1 MLVAFEWNVLC
12 IYLTYNLTVVHICCF
27 LRKNACLVRI
37 WANWQLRSNQSDVHV
52 RELVMNLCIVY
63 FWYCGTWIGFKF
75 EDDTNCDG
83 EFDYYAIMYLYI
95 NWCVNACIYIRFVNF
110 VTIFSPQKSYLQ
122 DCLWYIKELFSYLSV
137 WNVLC
142 VECPFIAF
150 LKALLFRFMA
160 VHIIYFSLKCNM
172 YLQCLQ
178 NCMLHV
184 LSSFLWNVYVCAL
197 INKPFLENW
206 KMQIYLKRFFFL
218 LWLKLRC
225 FIV

>member
-1 MLVAFEWNVLC
+1 MCEC
-12 IYLTYNLTVVHICCF
+12 
-27 LRKNACLVRI
+27 
-37 WANWQLRSNQSDVHV
+37 
-52 RELVMNLCIVY
+52 
-63 FWYCGTWIGFKF
+63 
-75 EDDTNCDG
+75 
-83 EFDYYAIMYLYI
+83 MYLHKICKFCY
-95 NWCVNACIYIRFVNF
+95 YFF
-110 VTIFSPQKSYLQ
+110 PQKSYLQ

-150 LKALLFRFMA
+150 LKALLFRFMT

-206 KMQIYLKRFFFL
+206 KMQIYLKRFFFSPLIEIKVFYSINL
-218 LWLKLRC
+218 LLVSKCDTSNPIMCENFVGFFFKSWIHVRVHMKKKILFC
-225 FIV
+225 IDI

>member
-1 MLVAFEWNVLC
+1 MCNLWRDFKSMFTCVNNKSACWLLLNGMFLC

-37 WANWQLRSNQSDVHV
+37 WANWQLRSNQSDV

-110 VTIFSPQKSYLQ
+110 VTIFSPRKAIYR
-122 DCLWYIKELFSYLSV
+122 
-137 WNVLC
+137 
-142 VECPFIAF
+142 IAF
-150 LKALLFRFMA
+150 D
-160 VHIIYFSLKCNM
+160 I
-172 YLQCLQ
+172 
-178 NCMLHV
+178 
-184 LSSFLWNVYVCAL
+184 
-197 INKPFLENW
+197 
-206 KMQIYLKRFFFL
+206 
-218 LWLKLRC
+218 
-225 FIV
+225 

>member
-1 MLVAFEWNVLC
+1 MCEC
-12 IYLTYNLTVVHICCF
+12 
-27 LRKNACLVRI
+27 
-37 WANWQLRSNQSDVHV
+37 
-52 RELVMNLCIVY
+52 
-63 FWYCGTWIGFKF
+63 
-75 EDDTNCDG
+75 
-83 EFDYYAIMYLYI
+83 MYLHKICKFCY
-95 NWCVNACIYIRFVNF
+95 YFF
-110 VTIFSPQKSYLQ
+110 PQKSYLQ

-137 WNVLC
+137 RNVLC

-150 LKALLFRFMA
+150 LKALLFRFMT

-197 INKPFLENW
+197 INKPFLKNW
-206 KMQIYLKRFFFL
+206 KMQIYLKRVFFL

>member
-1 MLVAFEWNVLC
+1 MCEC
-12 IYLTYNLTVVHICCF
+12 
-27 LRKNACLVRI
+27 
-37 WANWQLRSNQSDVHV
+37 
-52 RELVMNLCIVY
+52 
-63 FWYCGTWIGFKF
+63 
-75 EDDTNCDG
+75 
-83 EFDYYAIMYLYI
+83 MYLHKICKFCY
-95 NWCVNACIYIRFVNF
+95 YFF
-110 VTIFSPQKSYLQ
+110 PQKSYLQ

-150 LKALLFRFMA
+150 LKALLFRLMT
-160 VHIIYFSLKCNM
+160 VHIIYFSLKCNMYM

-184 LSSFLWNVYVCAL
+184 LSSFLWNVYVRAL

-206 KMQIYLKRFFFL
+206 KMQIYLKRLFFL

>member
-1 MLVAFEWNVLC
+1 MCEC
-12 IYLTYNLTVVHICCF
+12 
-27 LRKNACLVRI
+27 
-37 WANWQLRSNQSDVHV
+37 
-52 RELVMNLCIVY
+52 
-63 FWYCGTWIGFKF
+63 
-75 EDDTNCDG
+75 
-83 EFDYYAIMYLYI
+83 MYLHKICKFCY
-95 NWCVNACIYIRFVNF
+95 YFF
-110 VTIFSPQKSYLQ
+110 PQKSYLQ

-150 LKALLFRFMA
+150 LKALLFRLMT

-197 INKPFLENW
+197 INKPFLKNW
-206 KMQIYLKRFFFL
+206 KMQIYLKRFFSPLIEIKVFYSINLLLVSKCDTSNPIMCENFVGFFL
-218 LWLKLRC
+218 NLEYMYVYIWKKKLFC
-225 FIV
+225 IDINI